1 MRRRTA
7 LARFIDAG
15 ALWSICAIAWAYYL
29 ARRAGS
35 IYAALPLAL
44 ICAAA
49 TIALCAL
56 LTRGL
61 RTLKQRKGIART
73 DAAQT
78 RALCEH
84 MALMDSSDALHSI
97 AAWLKVRGRYAHC
110 SVHGGA
116 ILAGRTDG
124 SRAAIALISAWPG
137 ECAGADAV
145 ICAWRRC
152 MAALEHAELEHPT
165 LPACDVGQSTCNAG
179 QGTCA
184 SEQSTCNVGQNTF
197 VSERST
203 SNAGQAMRVSE
214 LSKHNT
220 WQGAFSTNKSTCP
233 LLAISTAP
241 FSAEAQSLSHRL
253 GIRLIAPEALAELMV
268 EALPLCG
275 EAKPRGAHFD
285 ALRAAFDRISAGR
298 MGAWALGLC
307 VGGRLL
313 GLPYCRAIGLICA
326 LVWLLRAAQ
335 PRRKRAGAW
344 G

>member
-44 ICAAA
+44 ICAVA

-97 AAWLKVRGRYAHC
+97 AAWLKARRRYAHC

-116 ILAGRTDG
+116 ILAGRADG
-124 SRAAIALISAWPG
+124 SCAAIALISAWPG

-152 MAALEHAELEHPT
+152 MAALEHPT
-165 LPACDVGQSTCNAG
+165 LPSCDVRQSTCNAG

-184 SEQSTCNVGQNTF
+184 SERSTYNVGQNTF
-197 VSERST
+197 VSELSKC
-203 SNAGQAMRVSE
+203 NAG
-214 LSKHNT
+214 
-220 WQGAFSTNKSTCP
+220 QGAFSTNKSPCP

-335 PRRKRAGAW
+335 PRMKRTDTW
-344 G
+344 E

>member
-56 LTRGL
+56 LMRGL
-61 RTLKQRKGIART
+61 RTLKQRKGSART

-97 AAWLKVRGRYAHC
+97 AAWLKARRRYAHC
-110 SVHGGA
+110 SVRGGA
-116 ILAGRTDG
+116 ILAGRADG
-124 SRAAIALISAWPG
+124 SRTAIALISAWPG
-137 ECAGADAV
+137 ECASADAV

-152 MAALEHAELEHPT
+152 MAALEHPT
-165 LPACDVGQSTCNAG
+165 LPTCDVGQSTCNAG

-184 SEQSTCNVGQNTF
+184 SEQNTCNAGQNTF
-197 VSERST
+197 ASKQNT
-203 SNAGQAMRVSE
+203 CNAGQAMRVSE
-214 LSKHNT
+214 LSKCNAG
-220 WQGAFSTNKSTCP
+220 QGAFSTNQSPCP

-335 PRRKRAGAW
+335 PRRKRADTW
-344 G
+344 E

>member
-15 ALWSICAIAWAYYL
+15 ALWAICAVSWAYYL

-35 IYAALPLAL
+35 IYAALPLAI

-49 TIALCAL
+49 TIALWAL
-56 LTRGL
+56 LARGL
-61 RTLKQRKGIART
+61 RALKRRKGSART

-84 MALMDSSDALHSI
+84 MALMDSSDALNSI
-97 AAWLKVRGRYAHC
+97 AAWLKARGRYAHC
-110 SVHGGA
+110 SVRGGA
-116 ILAGRTDG
+116 ILARRADG

-137 ECAGADAV
+137 ECASTDAV

-152 MAALEHAELEHPT
+152 KEALEHAEL
-165 LPACDVGQSTCNAG
+165 PACD
-179 QGTCA
+179 
-184 SEQSTCNVGQNTF
+184 
-197 VSERST
+197 
-203 SNAGQAMRVSE
+203 AGQATHT
-214 LSKHNT
+214 SKRSACDGG
-220 WQGAFSTNKSTCP
+220 QGAYTFKQSKFTAKQCASAANQSICSTFV
-233 LLAISTAP
+233 ISTAP
-241 FSAEAQSLSHRL
+241 LSAEAQSLSHRL
-253 GIRLIAPEALAELMV
+253 GIRLISPQALAELMV

-275 EAKPRGAHFD
+275 EFRPRGAHFD
-285 ALRAAFDRISAGR
+285 ALRAAFQGISAGR

-313 GLPYCRAIGLICA
+313 GLPYCRAIGLMCA
-326 LVWLLRAAQ
+326 LIWLLRAAQ
-335 PRRKRAGAW
+335 PRGKRTDTW